1 MSALKYPVG
10 MATFSELIE
19 EGFAYVDKTAFIKPL
34 ISQGKFIFLSRPRRF
49 GKSLLL
55 STLEAYFEGRRELF
69 KGLAA
74 DSMDLDWTPSPVL
87 HIDLNTGKYDDPKGL
102 ENRLTAHLERYEK
115 RYGITPRN
123 EYDTALRFEYLIDA
137 VHEKTGRKVVILVD
151 EYDKPL
157 LANEDNPELYEKSQR
172 TLKSFFGNLK
182 GMDRYIRFAM
192 ITGVARFSKVSI
204 FSDLNNLNDISMTSR
219 YADICGWSEEE
230 LLSYFRQGIED
241 LAEVRD
247 EDFEETL
254 LAMRSYYDGYLFSL
268 KGSRLYNPYSVLTA
282 LANQEIDP
290 YWFDSGT
297 PTFLARRI
305 KRRNIF
311 PPDINGQKC
320 MRKDLMAVGL
330 NDRNPIPLM
339 FQTGYLTIGDYN
351 KDTRL
356 YELRFPNREV
366 EIGFYEEL
374 LPVYVPEVSDPFS
387 PFDFALFKTDLAEGR
402 PEDFMVRLATLLKK
416 LPYEDHN
423 EAVYR
428 AVTFLIA
435 VLSGS
440 PALAEHHSYKGRS
453 DLEVF
458 AAGYIYI
465 FEFKYNKTLGEAMDQ
480 IRNRDY
486 AGHYALDTRHVYLIG
501 ANFIEGK
508 EERGLEYEVVKA
520 GE

>member
-87 HIDLNTGKYDDPKGL
+87 HIDLNTGKYDDPRGL

-123 EYDTALRFEYLIDA
+123 EYDTALRFENLIYA
-137 VHEKTGRKVVILVD
+137 VHEKTGR
-151 EYDKPL
+151 
-157 LANEDNPELYEKSQR
+157 
-172 TLKSFFGNLK
+172 
-182 GMDRYIRFAM
+182 
-192 ITGVARFSKVSI
+192 
-204 FSDLNNLNDISMTSR
+204 
-219 YADICGWSEEE
+219 
-230 LLSYFRQGIED
+230 SYFHQGIED
-241 LAEVRD
+241 LADTRE

-254 LAMRSYYDGYLFSL
+254 LAMRSYYDGYLFSI

-282 LANQEIDP
+282 LANEEIDP

-305 KRRNIF
+305 KKRNIF

-339 FQTGYLTIGDYN
+339 FQTGYLTIGNYN

-374 LPVYVPEVSDPFS
+374 LPVYV
-387 PFDFALFKTDLAEGR
+387 G
-402 PEDFMVRLATLLKK
+402 
-416 LPYEDHN
+416 
-423 EAVYR
+423 
-428 AVTFLIA
+428 I
-435 VLSGS
+435 
-440 PALAEHHSYKGRS
+440 
-453 DLEVF
+453 
-458 AAGYIYI
+458 
-465 FEFKYNKTLGEAMDQ
+465 
-480 IRNRDY
+480 
-486 AGHYALDTRHVYLIG
+486 
-501 ANFIEGK
+501 
-508 EERGLEYEVVKA
+508 
-520 GE
+520 